1 MFHQQSGSATP
12 SRTDR
17 ARATPA
23 SSSQSARTSTLNDR
37 PSPRCETVHW
47 TLRYAA
53 AVAYPAVA
61 TGLTLLLWE
70 PVLSRNPFA
79 LFYAAVMLSAW
90 YGGLAPGMV
99 ATACSVWAI
108 DTFLL
113 PSFISVAGPQE
124 FVQVG
129 IFGGVALLISSLN
142 ATRKR
147 AICER
152 DALIAREQS
161 ARAEAELGRR
171 RSALLADASNLLAA
185 ALESPAAIGAVA
197 QRVVPEFA
205 DWCVVDVVDPDAG
218 GTFRRTAIGS
228 GDAPDARAL
237 AARLLLEHPLP
248 DNSGGVA
255 RVIRTGQ
262 PELVPAVNA
271 ASLADLAQR
280 ESSMAAFVELGATS
294 YLTVPLQARGR
305 SIGALSLLASGGSRC
320 YRSEDLRLADD
331 LAHRLAVAI
340 DNARLYRDAQDANRM
355 KDEFLAVVSHEL
367 RTPLNAILGWS
378 QLLHNGALDE
388 PSIAQG
394 MSAIE
399 RNARSQA
406 RIIDDVLDVSRII
419 QGKLRLEMRPTRLHA
434 VIADALDAVR
444 PAAEAKRIT
453 IHTRLDPDPAN
464 AEVRGD
470 PERLRQVAWNLLSN
484 AIKFTPE
491 GGRVDV
497 SLARPDDGHVELR
510 VQDTG
515 KGIDPRFLPHVFER
529 FRQADSSST
538 RAHGGLG
545 LGLAIVRHLV
555 ELHGGTVHA
564 ESAGPGTGA
573 MFTVRLPLAPRHLTV
588 HDADPEGDASP
599 HRLRRVP
606 TPGTHPELDGLNV
619 LLVEDEPDAREL
631 FTNLLEMSGAA
642 VTAVASARDALAAFV
657 HQPPDVLLSDIGMAG
672 EDGYGLIRQ
681 IRALETNHFPD
692 RARTPAVAI
701 TAFARAEDRRRALA
715 SGFQMHVPK
724 PVSSV
729 QFMAAVATLVRNHTK
744 ASPAL
749 SPTRAGFTP
758 LAP

>member
-1 MFHQQSGSATP
+1 
-12 SRTDR
+12 
-17 ARATPA
+17 
-23 SSSQSARTSTLNDR
+23 
-37 PSPRCETVHW
+37 
-47 TLRYAA
+47 
-53 AVAYPAVA
+53 
-61 TGLTLLLWE
+61 LLWE

-99 ATACSVWAI
+99 ATVCSVWAI

-113 PSFISVAGPQE
+113 PSFLSVAGPQE

-142 ATRKR
+142 AMRKG
-147 AICER
+147 AIGER
-152 DALIAREQS
+152 DALIARETS
-161 ARAEAELGRR
+161 AREEAELGRR

-228 GDAPDARAL
+228 LDDSDKRAL
-237 AARLLLEHPLP
+237 AARLLLEHNLP
-248 DNSGGVA
+248 DNAGGVA

-262 PELVPAVNA
+262 PELVAAVNM

-280 ESSMAAFVELGATS
+280 EPSMGAFVELGATS

-305 SIGALSLLASGGSRC
+305 SMGALSLVASGGSRR
-320 YRSEDLRLADD
+320 YGSEELRLADD

-340 DNARLYRDAQDANRM
+340 DNTRLYHDAQDANRM

-378 QLLHNGALDE
+378 QLLHAGELDE

-419 QGKLRLEMRPTRLHA
+419 QGKLRLEMRPMVLQA

-453 IHTRLDPDPAN
+453 IETQVDAQAAGN
-464 AEVRGD
+464 EVRGD
-470 PERLRQVAWNLLSN
+470 AERLRQVAWNLLSN

-497 SLARPDDGHVELR
+497 SLSCPDDGHVELR
-510 VQDTG
+510 VADTG

-545 LGLAIVRHLV
+545 HGLAIVRHLG
-555 ELHGGTVHA
+555 ELHGGTVYA
-564 ESAGPGTGA
+564 ESCGIGTGA
-573 MFTVRLPLAPRHLTV
+573 SFTVRLPL
-588 HDADPEGDASP
+588 GP
-599 HRLRRVP
+599 HRLESDHAEHEADAHARRRHRTVS
-606 TPGTHPELDGLNV
+606 TTHPELVGLRV

-631 FTNLLEMSGAA
+631 FTSVLEMSGAV
-642 VTAVASARDALAAFV
+642 VTPVASARDAVAAFLE
-657 HQPPDVLLSDIGMAG
+657 QPPDVLLSDIGMAG
-672 EDGYGLIRQ
+672 EDGYCLIRRVRE
-681 IRALETNHFPD
+681 IETSRVPVGHT
-692 RARTPAVAI
+692 TPALAI

-715 SGFQMHVPK
+715 AGFQMHVAK
-724 PVSSV
+724 PVSSA
-729 QFMAAVATLVRNHTK
+729 QFINAVAALVRGK
-744 ASPAL
+744 RSE
-749 SPTRAGFTP
+749 RAMVSSGTI
-758 LAP
+758 

>member
-1 MFHQQSGSATP
+1 MP

-17 ARATPA
+17 ARAAP
-23 SSSQSARTSTLNDR
+23 SSTSQSAQHSTPEHPFSR
-37 PSPRCETVHW
+37 RCEDVHW
-47 TLRYAA
+47 ALRYAA
-53 AVAYPAVA
+53 AVGCPAAA

-142 ATRKR
+142 AMRKR
-147 AICER
+147 AIGER
-152 DALIAREQS
+152 DALISREQS
-161 ARAEAELGRR
+161 ARADAELGRR

-185 ALESPAAIGAVA
+185 ALDSPAAIGAVA
-197 QRVVPEFA
+197 QRLVPEFA
-205 DWCVVDVVDPDAG
+205 DWCIVDVVDSDVG
-218 GTFRRTAIGS
+218 GTFRRTAIGATE
-228 GDAPDARAL
+228 DADRQAL
-237 AARLLLEHPLP
+237 AARLLLEHDLP
-248 DNSGGVA
+248 DNAGGVA

-262 PELVPAVNA
+262 PALVPAVNT

-280 ESSMAAFVELGATS
+280 EPSMAAFVELGATS

-305 SIGALSLLASGGSRC
+305 SIGALSLVASSGSRR
-320 YRSEDLRLADD
+320 YGSEDLRLADD

-340 DNARLYRDAQDANRM
+340 DNARLYHDAQDANRM

-378 QLLHNGALDE
+378 QLLHDGALDE

-419 QGKLRLEMRPTRLHA
+419 QGKLRLEMRPTVLHSL
-434 VIADALDAVR
+434 IADALDAVR

-453 IHTRLDPDPAN
+453 IETEIDSEPGN
-464 AEVRGD
+464 GEVRGD
-470 PERLRQVAWNLLSN
+470 AERLRQVAWNLLSN

-497 SLARPDDGHVELR
+497 SLMCPDDGHVEMR
-510 VQDTG
+510 VRDTG

-555 ELHGGTVHA
+555 ELHGGTVYA
-564 ESAGPGTGA
+564 ESDGVDAGAT
-573 MFTVRLPLAPRHLTV
+573 FTVRLPLAPQRPGAHHAD
-588 HDADPEGDASP
+588 HDVDPDP
-599 HRLRRVP
+599 HRHRRP
-606 TPGTHPELDGLNV
+606 TTATTTTHPELVGLRV

-631 FTNLLEMSGAA
+631 FTSLLEMSGAA

-657 HQPPDVLLSDIGMAG
+657 LQPPDVLLSDIGMAG
-672 EDGYGLIRQ
+672 EDGYALIRQ
-681 IRALETNHFPD
+681 VRELETTHFPD
-692 RARTPAVAI
+692 RPRTPALAI

-729 QFMAAVATLVRNHTK
+729 QFTAAVAALVRTQTNDRP
-744 ASPAL
+744 SQ
-749 SPTRAGFTP
+749 SPTPAEFTP
-758 LAP
+758 VAP